1 MENERKLKLLE
12 TMKSFNK
19 TQKNEVLSFGAEK
32 EDLELLPTGI
42 KRFDDFIGGG
52 LKKGTFS
59 VIWGGEKV
67 GKSTL
72 VLQAI
77 ANSQKQGKI
86 CCYIDLEHTFEKER
100 AVKLG
105 VNLDDL
111 ILAEK
116 CANAEQALEIIRTFC
131 KEKVVDLIVVDSIQ
145 AMSPLHEQE
154 NKGKERGLAEKEM
167 AELART
173 LSKFF
178 RVVAPDVFNAQAS
191 CIMIGQCRISLG
203 SFVVRAELSG
213 GESLKHFAYQ
223 RIFVRR
229 GQKTDAPTKDFKDY
243 YIDPD
248 GKLRYSTVKDPVGF
262 DSVIKLEKTKSSK
275 SEKEG
280 SEIHLPFI
288 YDEGFVNEIKI
299 SEDAEIRISGTN
311 EEKTKIKAILQE
323 KCILPLE
330 EAFETLPVKPELT
343 QIDENQKTKKSL
355 FLQKTSF
362 RTQMRRKE
370 VDRRK
375 LTKANR
381 LCYT

>member
-19 TQKNEVLSFGAEK
+19 TQKNEVLSFGVEK

-42 KRFDDFIGGG
+42 KMFDDFIGGG

-203 SFVVRAELSG
+203 SFIVRAELSG

-229 GQKTDAPTKDFKDY
+229 GQKTDAPTRDFKDY

-288 YDEGFVNEIKI
+288 YDEGFVNEIKN
-299 SEDAEIRISGTN
+299 SEDVEVRISGTN
-311 EEKTKIKAILQE
+311 EEKVKIKAMLQE
-323 KCILPLE
+323 KGILPLDVSC
-330 EAFETLPVKPELT
+330 ETLPVKPELA
-343 QIDENQKTKKSL
+343 QSDENQKNEEIPVLAEKVVQKSNEKKRGRP
-355 FLQKTSF
+355 K
-362 RTQMRRKE
+362 K
-370 VDRRK
+370 VDK
-375 LTKANR
+375 SK
-381 LCYT
+381 